1 MTENLLYQNFV
12 PLSRAV
18 NAAIIDTWEDKGR
31 VEQVYTHWA
40 CRVLN
45 EVNMQILKSG
55 KRGVLLH
62 VNSNTHTATL
72 PPDFNGEIFVGVI
85 VNGYKIPVKF
95 SPNLV
100 DSKNIEDIP
109 CEDKCPKCNANKAI
123 CEDLKI
129 TTETKTIEINSNN
142 YEQTIIKKLYPNG
155 DYFLESTIPFL
166 DVESDTVIYRTSKE
180 FVAHIDL
187 KPCGCVE
194 ETEENL
200 ATIQVCNPE
209 VYCNYFAP
217 CSCGTVDLGG
227 YQIFEESGL
236 IQFSPNFKFDK
247 VYLEYR
253 ASMLKINGQYQIP
266 KIAFETIVEGTK
278 YKAVQ
283 NKKNIPRQDKN
294 DQWQHYIIAKSN
306 LSKIKTRVSLHN
318 LISSIMVTPKFDV
331 YVDNYDYGCR
341 RDVEVVESVAT
352 NICDVSTSGSGGSSS
367 GGSSTSGYVPFSFG
381 VIVGVTGAPVN
392 NSSIWQ
398 SDALKGALNIN
409 YVILNDTT
417 LTLAK
422 GDFTFDSVTGTISI
436 APNKFFDGDVLVG
449 NYFKKI

>member
-1 MTENLLYQNFV
+1 MTETQNIQQNFV
-12 PLSRAV
+12 PLSRVV
-18 NAAIIDTWEDKGR
+18 NAAIVDTWEDKGK
-31 VEQVYTHWA
+31 VEQLYSHWA
-40 CRVLN
+40 GRGLFQI
-45 EVNMQILKSG
+45 NMQILKGS
-55 KRGVLLH
+55 KRSVLLH

-72 PPDFNGEIFVGVI
+72 PPDFNGEVFVGVI
-85 VNGYKIPVKF
+85 VNGYKIPVKL

-129 TTETKTIEINSNN
+129 TTETKAIEINSNT

-155 DYFLESTIPFL
+155 DYFLESTVPFL
-166 DVESDTVIYRTSKE
+166 DVESDAVIYRTSKE

-209 VYCNYFAP
+209 VYYNYFAP
-217 CSCGTVDLGG
+217 CSCGTENLGG

-236 IQFSPNFKFDK
+236 IQFSPNFKYEK
-247 VYLEYR
+247 IYLEYR
-253 ASMLKINGQYQIP
+253 ASMVKINGQYQVP
-266 KIAFETIVEGTK
+266 KIAFETLVEWTK
-278 YKAVQ
+278 FKAVQ
-283 NKKNIPRQDKN
+283 NKRNIPISERN
-294 DQWQHYIIAKSN
+294 YQWQHYITEKGN
-306 LSKIKTRVSLHN
+306 LSKLKTRVSLYN
-318 LISSIMVTPKFDV
+318 LISAIMVTPKFDV

-341 RDVEVVESVAT
+341 KDVEVVESVAT
-352 NICDVSTSGSGGSSS
+352 NICDTSASGSGSSS
-367 GGSSTSGYVPFSFG
+367 GSSTTVGYVPFSFG
-381 VIVGVTGAPVN
+381 VIVGMPGAPVN
-392 NSSIWQ
+392 ETSVWKSK
-398 SDALKGALNIN
+398 ALENAINLNYI
-409 YVILNDTT
+409 ILNDTT

-422 GDFTFDSVTGTISI
+422 GDFTFDPVTGTISI